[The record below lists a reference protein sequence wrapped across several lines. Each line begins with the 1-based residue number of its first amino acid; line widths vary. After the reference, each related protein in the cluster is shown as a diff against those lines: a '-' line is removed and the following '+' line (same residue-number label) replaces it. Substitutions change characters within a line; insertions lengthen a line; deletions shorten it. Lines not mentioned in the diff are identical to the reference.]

1 METIK
6 GKASDLPT
14 APNANS
20 KDAGLLAALSGP
32 TDMVELRSAL
42 LKHGGK
48 IKHAGGALPPLF
60 PEKGVREGDA
70 RLVTYLG
77 HDLVPGERSGGKDGG
92 FFVLNFDVLDH
103 SKPTY
108 PVLFRAQMILN
119 ATLETYFQAV
129 KCSELPDKKLA
140 AKIIEEIQRDEE
152 EFRVPTRDAE
162 KTPILVITYG
172 GQMTAKQANRT
183 GAHRWIV
190 EEFTPAKN

>member
-6 GKASDLPT
+6 GKAVQSDLPT
-14 APNANS
+14 APNA
-20 KDAGLLAALSGP
+20 KDAGLLAALAGP
-32 TDMVELRSAL
+32 VDMVELKSAL

-103 SKPTY
+103 NKASF
-108 PVLFRAQMILN
+108 PVAYRAQMILN
-119 ATLETYFQAV
+119 ATLETYFQSV
-129 KCSELPDKKLA
+129 KCSELPDKKIA
-140 AKIIEEIQRDEE
+140 AKILEEIQRDEE
-152 EFRVPTRDAE
+152 EFRVPTRDPE
-162 KTPILVITYG
+162 KTPILIITYG